1 MVQGQTGKQ
10 EEMMIHD
17 HRMTRKRFLAG
28 CGALTAGAVF
38 AQRLLAAEG
47 VGGDTPEPLCLKSWE
62 PVEFP
67 ERRKFRDFIKITA
80 SDGSVGYSRAL
91 GRTRDLKLAEQA
103 VARANLLDHEAL
115 YDLMVSKQVPE
126 LQRKVLDIAC
136 WDLHARMTNKPLHAL
151 LGTRKKR
158 ILRYGDVR
166 WHASDMTPEKYAK
179 QVASYLDRTGMT
191 AVKLHFPG
199 NMGNE
204 DSLPFDDIIDTLTAM
219 REAVGDDKILA
230 WDPYPRKAES
240 ATTSLDEAKEM
251 IRHMDDL
258 GYSWLEG
265 PLLPVPYD
273 EQIPKYVELMQM
285 KPELRIQAEG
295 HGSPIGDGTVY
306 SDMVRWV
313 EAGAV
318 NQCSTDAYIRGGVTH
333 AKRFLDYAKTREN
346 LVINL
351 HWAWAPHA
359 HLVMAYD
366 DSICPVAEFP
376 MTEDIPQTYLEGPY
390 LLAPDWPG
398 IYHID

>member
-1 MVQGQTGKQ
+1 
-10 EEMMIHD
+10 MIHD
-17 HRMTRKRFLAG
+17 YQTTRRRFLTS
-28 CGALTAGAVF
+28 CGTLAAGAVIG
-38 AQRLLAAEG
+38 RGLLAADDA
-47 VGGDTPEPLCLKSWE
+47 GGHTPEPLYLKSWE
-62 PVEFP
+62 AIELPGE
-67 ERRKFRDFIKITA
+67 RKFKEFVKITA
-80 SDGSVGYSRAL
+80 TDGSVGYCRAL
-91 GRTRDLKLAEQA
+91 GGTRDLKLAEQA
-103 VARANLLDHEAL
+103 VAKTNLLDHEAL
-115 YDLMVSKQVPE
+115 YNLMVSKHVPE
-126 LQRKVLDIAC
+126 SQRKILDIAC
-136 WDLHARMTNKPLHAL
+136 WDLHARMRDKPMHAL
-151 LGTRKKR
+151 LGTRKKK

-166 WHASDMTPEKYAK
+166 WHASDMTPDRYAK
-179 QVASYLDRTGMT
+179 QVASYLERTGVIAT
-191 AVKLHFPG
+191 KLHFPG

-204 DSLPFDDIIDTLTAM
+204 DSMPLKDIMNTLSAV
-219 REAVGDDKILA
+219 RKAVGDDRILA

-265 PLLPVPYD
+265 PLLPVPYE

-285 KPELRIQAEG
+285 KPKLRIQAEG
-295 HGSPIGDGTVY
+295 HGSPIGDGTPY

-318 NQCSTDAYIRGGVTH
+318 NQCSTDAYIKEGMTH
-333 AKRFLDYAKTREN
+333 AKRFLDYAKSRGN

-376 MTEDIPQTYLEGPY
+376 MTEDIPKAYLDGPH

-398 IYHID
+398 IYCID